1 MSNSVITASK
11 NVATIYLEFSKE
23 TIDKIGSNYPVYPHA
38 MRHLPVAHLF
48 NNQAPIEALQTCL
61 SFVGKEVSVDFVG
74 FASDAYVSAMLISL
88 NDDGDFKSSIR
99 TFMKAPFAGTVQ
111 RLHVCTSTSIGVM
124 PIATNTMLRTVG
136 GTMLVT
142 PVTSIS
148 RICVMDKLGNHI
160 KTSEQYASWLKL
172 FDATPA
178 SAPLLVPATPAS
190 APLPVP
196 TAPVKPKLVNP
207 FAASVRNIQAELET
221 AKPDT
226 TEHSLVDEAVE
237 ISHYQYQQSAC
248 DNLSSVS
255 ASESVNML
263 HDNEVER
270 VDGDQMCT
278 TDGCDVYFV
287 PENAEVKR
295 CLECRKHKTAI
306 VRDCGCGEKIYMSQ
320 SQVTFL
326 KNKHGDKFQTYTQ
339 CWSCTTA
346 AKGTSMP
353 KTTTASAPPDSTI
366 VYNEPCTTKDCE
378 GRIQLSKSEHTFFTG
393 IKKGTDERMVLP
405 KHCSECRSSKPKT
418 VMVEGSCGHEKCDK
432 LVTIT
437 QDALAKLESK
447 SLKPHCNTCRET
459 KTRSCQHC
467 KKSFFTKANET
478 EFADKGWLPPRCC
491 SKQCAQDAGKA

>member
-136 GTMLVT
+136 GTMLVS

-148 RICVMDKLGNHI
+148 RICFMDKLGNHI

-172 FDATPA
+172 FDTTH
-178 SAPLLVPATPAS
+178 VPATPAS
-190 APLPVP
+190 ALLTVPSTPASAPTPVP
-196 TAPVKPKLVNP
+196 TAPAKLKLVNP

-226 TEHSLVDEAVE
+226 AEHSLVDEAVE
-237 ISHYQYQQSAC
+237 ISHYQYQQSAF
-248 DNLSSVS
+248 DNLSAVS
-255 ASESVNML
+255 PCESVTM
-263 HDNEVER
+263 
-270 VDGDQMCT
+270 
-278 TDGCDVYFV
+278 
-287 PENAEVKR
+287 
-295 CLECRKHKTAI
+295 
-306 VRDCGCGEKIYMSQ
+306 VR
-320 SQVTFL
+320 
-326 KNKHGDKFQTYTQ
+326 NK
-339 CWSCTTA
+339 
-346 AKGTSMP
+346 
-353 KTTTASAPPDSTI
+353 
-366 VYNEPCTTKDCE
+366 
-378 GRIQLSKSEHTFFTG
+378 
-393 IKKGTDERMVLP
+393 
-405 KHCSECRSSKPKT
+405 
-418 VMVEGSCGHEKCDK
+418 
-432 LVTIT
+432 
-437 QDALAKLESK
+437 
-447 SLKPHCNTCRET
+447 
-459 KTRSCQHC
+459 
-467 KKSFFTKANET
+467 
-478 EFADKGWLPPRCC
+478 
-491 SKQCAQDAGKA
+491 